1 MTEVKLYQHVAI
13 VESFFSVAM
22 ALKKL
27 PPKIFCQLSK
37 IIGLFVIK
45 TFGFRIFLQYATDDY
60 ELQTSIFCQC

>member
-27 PPKIFCQLSK
+27 PPKIFSCQLSK

-45 TFGFRIFLQYATDDY
+45 TFGVRIFLHSATDD
-60 ELQTSIFCQC
+60 